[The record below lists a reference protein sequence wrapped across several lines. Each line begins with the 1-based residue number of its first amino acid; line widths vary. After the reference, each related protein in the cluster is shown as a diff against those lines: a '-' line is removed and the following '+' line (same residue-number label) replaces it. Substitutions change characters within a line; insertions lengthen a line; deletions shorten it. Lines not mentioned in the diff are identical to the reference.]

1 MYGLGAGLGALAFW
15 GFIAAIVVAGIW
27 DGAKRRDT
35 QHETL
40 RRMIESGKPVDE
52 ALVDRLLGGSAV
64 PKRPEVGLRVGGIV
78 ILSIAAGLAILG
90 LFVGTIAPD
99 ARMPMLGA
107 AALLACLGIGLFVAA
122 RYVSSTQEADANSAQ
137 HLPRS
142 G

>member
-1 MYGLGAGLGALAFW
+1 MSGLGAGLGALAFW

-27 DGAKRRDT
+27 DGARKRDT

-40 RRMIESGKPVDE
+40 RRIIESGKPVDQ
-52 ALVDRLLGGSAV
+52 ALVDRLLGQGVA

-78 ILSIAAGLAILG
+78 ILAIAAGLAILG

-99 ARMPMLGA
+99 ALMPILGA

-122 RYVSSTQEADANSAQ
+122 AYVSGTQEADENSAQ

-142 G
+142 S

>member
-27 DGAKRRDT
+27 DGAKKRDT

-40 RRMIESGKPVDE
+40 RRMIESGKPVDQ
-52 ALVDRLLGGSAV
+52 ALVDRLLGGGVV

-78 ILSIAAGLAILG
+78 ILAVAAGLAIMSI
-90 LFVGTIAPD
+90 FVGSIAPD
-99 ARMPMLGA
+99 ALMPMLGA
-107 AALLACLGIGLFVAA
+107 AALLACVGIGLFVAA
-122 RYVSSTQEADANSAQ
+122 RYVSRTQVADASPAQ

-142 G
+142 S